1 MCLGKRNS
9 HHVLEEAIESTT
21 MDVGGLS
28 CHTSTYFYCRWR
40 LCHAMMIV
48 VQGSLQYQWQHLFWG
63 NAHSLCCFDI
73 FFSQTTADFSLVLLW
88 MRLCHWC
95 SDEVLG
101 MKVCYPL
108 GTWLSLQQWRTWSLY
123 LLARGHCRGRCSGFC
138 ACISK
143 KVEQPLYFWCYQIS
157 HLDICP

>member
-9 HHVLEEAIESTT
+9 HHVLEEAIEST

-28 CHTSTYFYCRWR
+28 CHTSTTYFYCRWR

-48 VQGSLQYQWQHLFWG
+48 FRGVYSI
-63 NAHSLCCFDI
+63 SDSI
-73 FFSQTTADFSLVLLW
+73 FFEVTPFCFVIFFLTAADFSLVLLW

-95 SDEVLG
+95 RDEVLG